1 LHTAPIFD
9 SFREPTVAFIP
20 VAIPLQNEPNS
31 HPAAQQAGRHQYG
44 WRGPARRWLPT
55 CCCLELGH
63 ILSAANSSANDH
75 RERILFRVVRECDNH
90 EPNEGSGVKARGLP
104 ANLLDQLKPEEIEP
118 DGSDGPYG
126 DNVIDLD
133 DEAAERLRVSFHAQ
147 QRHHSSAPTS

>member
-1 LHTAPIFD
+1 M
-9 SFREPTVAFIP
+9 
-20 VAIPLQNEPNS
+20 
-31 HPAAQQAGRHQYG
+31 
-44 WRGPARRWLPT
+44 
-55 CCCLELGH
+55 
-63 ILSAANSSANDH
+63 
-75 RERILFRVVRECDNH
+75 
-90 EPNEGSGVKARGLP
+90 KARGLP